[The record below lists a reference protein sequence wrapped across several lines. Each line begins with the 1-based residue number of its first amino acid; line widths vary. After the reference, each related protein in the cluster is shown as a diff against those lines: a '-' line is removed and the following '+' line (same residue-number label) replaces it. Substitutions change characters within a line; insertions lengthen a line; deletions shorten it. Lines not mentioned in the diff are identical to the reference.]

1 MFTERDLS
9 FFSSNKYAFGVIH
22 GKENVLK
29 KKEQMSKKIIFQKAE
44 TAYETRRHC
53 SFASLNLKASE
64 VVRKCA
70 KCFFLSYHSRF
81 FSQESFQAWLPIFQ
95 SETEGIVIWKKA
107 AIHSQVRN
115 PRYAWLAHF
124 AERTILK

>member
-9 FFSSNKYAFGVIH
+9 FFSSNKYAFGVNH

-29 KKEQMSKKIIFQKAE
+29 KKEQMSRKIIFQKVE

-64 VVRKCA
+64 VVRKRA

-81 FSQESFQAWLPIFQ
+81 SPKNHSRPGYLFFNLKQKAQLFRKRLPFTAR
-95 SETEGIVIWKKA
+95 SEIQDMLGLHTLQKGP
-107 AIHSQVRN
+107 S
-115 PRYAWLAHF
+115 
-124 AERTILK
+124 